1 MHLELR
7 LRGLQMPLEV
17 IAKAIPDFFAPK
29 LEELGRVFEARV
41 TEVLRSY
48 QQQADQLIEAVRKAA
63 TELFDVPYR
72 APSSS
77 EAFAMERQ
85 PYWVTHK
92 WDTGFGELSRGLTSR
107 LLPAQVRQAK
117 AIRRLTQQIND
128 LVVHNVENLR
138 WAILQNL
145 DLAFRRFGSSLDQR
159 LQETVSATLGAMQSA
174 QLKRRKQTEN
184 LAPQVAQL
192 QATINNL
199 NQIRAQLTT
208 LIQPTTPRE
217 LK

>member
-63 TELFDVPYR
+63 AELFDVPYR

-85 PYWVTHK
+85 PYSESSPSGRPASSHNKQSQPNSSPADNPNPV
-92 WDTGFGELSRGLTSR
+92 GLCRREKTVRSPI
-107 LLPAQVRQAK
+107 LLPAPASKHLGGCWLEDMGPFCV
-117 AIRRLTQQIND
+117 
-128 LVVHNVENLR
+128 
-138 WAILQNL
+138 L
-145 DLAFRRFGSSLDQR
+145 DR
-159 LQETVSATLGAMQSA
+159 
-174 QLKRRKQTEN
+174 
-184 LAPQVAQL
+184 
-192 QATINNL
+192 
-199 NQIRAQLTT
+199 
-208 LIQPTTPRE
+208 LIQEAPGSKSARAENSHTPGPRR
-217 LK
+217 